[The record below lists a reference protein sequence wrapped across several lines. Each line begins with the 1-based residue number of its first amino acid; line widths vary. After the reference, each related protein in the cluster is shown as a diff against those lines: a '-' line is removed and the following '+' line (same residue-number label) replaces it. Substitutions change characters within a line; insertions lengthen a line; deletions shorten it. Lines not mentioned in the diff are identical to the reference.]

1 MNSLPEARV
10 ALDLVR
16 LYEFW
21 PTALLAALVAWLG
34 WAAEMMEVFG

>member
-1 MNSLPEARV
+1 MAYQL

-21 PTALLAALVAWLG
+21 PTAALMVLVAWLA
-34 WAAEMMEVFG
+34 WAAEMMEVLT